1 LEKGQAALQGE
12 FSKVLAAT
20 VATNSALE
28 ELKSMFS
35 SYIGKR
41 LGSEHASPSVSKS
54 ALENPM
60 GVTMPGLELPPVFPS
75 PIPEIVSSE
84 AVARTTQA
92 GAERDRTSTSPR
104 KTVSQGN
111 VAARE
116 KGVTDGP
123 SKTKEASVH
132 CSEGEDVSEK
142 PPDKGVSAEDV
153 SLATVGGDSETPDS
167 AGGDGNVAAED
178 SGKAGALAGALGN
191 TRTSRRRL
199 PRAAAEV
206 MHAVTAIPTS
216 NSDKVEGALNF
227 PMSMNGR
234 GKDKLVIFNVHGTLV
249 DSSLIAEKNPNS
261 KIRPTIRTTTRR
273 VVFRPRLRAFLSRCS
288 LHFSVAFWGSK
299 SAAYMDEVV
308 PAMIGGMS
316 AGSECL
322 PLFVWSAKDC
332 EPVEFEGDTPT
343 AWGKRLAKVY
353 DAWPQFSAHNTLI
366 IDNNKSRISCNLG
379 ANVVI
384 SKPFYVADLENL
396 DDDKNFLES
405 TLWPTLQLFLSAAD
419 VKDFR
424 RKFLGKSPRKD
435 RRRQDLHVH
444 ECAIEEV
451 VQVEGEGTREPH
463 GSLMVTSPHFH
474 VQPILNLRICVCRRW
489 RGRKRR
495 SSYQRAKRRRR
506 RR

>member
-1 LEKGQAALQGE
+1 
-12 FSKVLAAT
+12 
-20 VATNSALE
+20 
-28 ELKSMFS
+28 
-35 SYIGKR
+35 
-41 LGSEHASPSVSKS
+41 
-54 ALENPM
+54 
-60 GVTMPGLELPPVFPS
+60 
-75 PIPEIVSSE
+75 
-84 AVARTTQA
+84 
-92 GAERDRTSTSPR
+92 
-104 KTVSQGN
+104 
-111 VAARE
+111 
-116 KGVTDGP
+116 
-123 SKTKEASVH
+123 
-132 CSEGEDVSEK
+132 
-142 PPDKGVSAEDV
+142 
-153 SLATVGGDSETPDS
+153 
-167 AGGDGNVAAED
+167 
-178 SGKAGALAGALGN
+178 
-191 TRTSRRRL
+191 
-199 PRAAAEV
+199 
-206 MHAVTAIPTS
+206 MHAVTAIPAS
-216 NSDKVEGALNF
+216 NSDNSDKVEGALNF
-227 PMSMNGR
+227 PLSMNGR

-261 KIRPTIRTTTRR
+261 KIRPTIKTTTRR
-273 VVFRPRLRAFLSRCS
+273 VVFRPWLRAFLSRCS

-308 PAMIGGMS
+308 PAMIGGIS

-384 SKPFYVADLENL
+384 STPFYVADLENL

-405 TLWPTLQLFLSAAD
+405 TLWPMLQLFLSAAD

-451 VQVEGEGTREPH
+451 VLVEDEGTHEPH

-495 SSYQRAKRRRR
+495 SSQQRPRRRR
-506 RR
+506 RQR